1 MVHRKNRFSTTPPLL
16 PPLGLGPP
24 RAQEGRGYKPSC
36 FLCRKNDEYEIPDA
50 ARDGGGQ
57 IEQSRPG
64 QERPFAALVLFFARF
79 FSSTLAS
86 KSGFDTLFLAGLQV
100 EGVALDLLDNVFL
113 LHLALE
119 TAQSVL
125 EGFTLLQSNFCQT
138 DTPPDPSGWTE

>member
-1 MVHRKNRFSTTPPLL
+1 MGTNHRV
-16 PPLGLGPP
+16 
-24 RAQEGRGYKPSC
+24 
-36 FLCRKNDEYEIPDA
+36 LCRKNDEYEIPAA

-64 QERPFAALVLFFARF
+64 KERPLAALVLFFARF
-79 FSSTLAS
+79 FASSLAS
-86 KSGFDTLFLAGLQV
+86 KSRLNTLFLAGLQV

-125 EGFTLLQSNFCQT
+125 EGFTLLKSYFCQT
-138 DTPPDPSGWTE
+138 DTPPNPSGWTE